1 MATPDTPIMSTT
13 QESIQESECKDVEM
27 KKSES
32 GAFQEQKAA
41 LSLSIT
47 DTIVSSTDLD
57 LEKKQQVDSPP
68 SIPESSSPR
77 QGRWSPEEKL
87 LFLHGLKLYGR
98 GNWKKIRAFL
108 PLRYVRYAE
117 ILLKRR
123 RMRTDDPSYISH
135 SSL

>member
-1 MATPDTPIMSTT
+1 METPDTPIMSAT
-13 QESIQESECKDVEM
+13 QESIQDCECKDVEM

-32 GAFQEQKAA
+32 GAGQEQKVA
-41 LSLSIT
+41 LPPSIT
-47 DTIVSSTDLD
+47 DSIVSSTDL
-57 LEKKQQVDSPP
+57 EQVDSPP

-123 RMRTDDPSYISH
+123 RMSTDDPSYISH